1 MLVEV
6 GDRYRAHGD
15 SAAGDRSSAPKHRP
29 TRMPRS
35 QRVLA
40 RELQHA
46 RAGRQSSNEPS
57 TYGSGSLV
65 F

>member
-35 QRVLA
+35 AARQGWTAEQQRAEHLRLGQLGLLTV
-40 RELQHA
+40 ELL
-46 RAGRQSSNEPS
+46 
-57 TYGSGSLV
+57 T
-65 F
+65 